1 MSQRVSFHARQVLP
15 ALALLALGMQS
26 AHADRLADIK
36 ARGSLSCATLTTTE
50 PLGFQDP
57 ATRQIVGFD
66 VDVCAGIAKHM
77 GVKLELQPVSVEA
90 RIAQLAL
97 GRVDLVNAAL
107 GYTKERA
114 EQIAFTSA
122 HYQVPIKIIV
132 KNNSNIK
139 TFADLSG
146 KRVSANKGSTPEQ
159 NARRVIPTAEVITYQ
174 DGPTA
179 FLALQQNK
187 VSGYAVTQFA
197 GLRFVKD
204 APDEVH
210 FMDDSLAWE
219 MEAIGVKKD
228 EPALLAA
235 ANKALEEMEA
245 AGELDALWTKWYGPA
260 TKYNVVREKKL
271 TPIPQP

>member
-1 MSQRVSFHARQVLP
+1 MSQRVSLHVWKALP
-15 ALALLALGMQS
+15 ALALLALGMQP
-26 AHADRLADIK
+26 ANADRLADIK

-57 ATRQIVGFD
+57 TTRQIVGFD

-132 KNNSNIK
+132 KKNANIK
-139 TFADLSG
+139 TFADLAG
-146 KRVSANKGSTPEQ
+146 KRISANKGSTPEQ

-204 APDEVH
+204 APDEVQ
-210 FMDDSLAWE
+210 FMDESLAWE
-219 MEAIGVKKD
+219 LEAIGVKKD

-245 AGELDALWTKWYGPA
+245 AGELDALWTKWYGPS
-260 TKYNVVREKKL
+260 TKYNVPREKKL
-271 TPIPQP
+271 TPIPQS